1 VENLVCGHP
10 GAWRLLAREA
20 HDPGMRGACL
30 LDIPFRTVMERE
42 ERPFLV
48 DRTADAVR
56 TLLAIGLTTLSAN
69 RIVLR
74 HPARQQ

>member
-1 VENLVCGHP
+1 
-10 GAWRLLAREA
+10 
-20 HDPGMRGACL
+20 MRGACL

-56 TLLAIGLTTLSAN
+56 TLLAIGVTTPVGKSDRSPTSSA
-69 RIVLR
+69 
-74 HPARQQ
+74 PAIDVGCRYMAVS